1 MGDIGEGNMEKW
13 KVSLSSEAE
22 DQLAKIYETNQDLR
36 PDILARLKI
45 LENFPPEKWF
55 FVYKHKG
62 LDLFRA
68 ETGQML
74 RISGEAHFSTK
85 TVQIT
90 HVKLVR

>member
-1 MGDIGEGNMEKW
+1 MEKW

-22 DQLAKIYETNQDLR
+22 DQLAKIYETHHDLR

-45 LENFPPEKWF
+45 LEKFPPEKWF
-55 FVYKHKG
+55 FVYKHRG

-74 RISGEAHFSTK
+74 RISGEAHFDTK

-90 HVKLVR
+90 HVKLVRKPS

>member
-1 MGDIGEGNMEKW
+1 MEKW
-13 KVSLSSEAE
+13 KISFLKEAE
-22 DQLAKIYETNQDLR
+22 DELAFIYEKNPDLR
-36 PDILARLKI
+36 PDILARLKV

-68 ETGQML
+68 ETGQMI
-74 RISGEAHFSTK
+74 RISGEAHLPTQ

-90 HVKLVR
+90 HVTVVRRPP

>member
-1 MGDIGEGNMEKW
+1 MEKW
-13 KVSLSSEAE
+13 KVSLSPEAE
-22 DQLAKIYETNQDLR
+22 EQLVKIYETHPDLR

-45 LENFPPEKWF
+45 LEEFPPEKWF

-68 ETGQML
+68 ETGPML
-74 RISGEAHFSTK
+74 RFSGEAHFSSK

-90 HVKLVR
+90 NVILIRKPS

>member
-1 MGDIGEGNMEKW
+1 MEKW
-13 KVSLSSEAE
+13 KVSLSPEAE
-22 DQLAKIYETNQDLR
+22 DRLTKIHMVNPDLR

-68 ETGQML
+68 ETGQMI
-74 RISGEAHFSTK
+74 RFSGEAHFATK

-90 HVKLVR
+90 HVAVIRKPS